1 MFLYVCLCVFPNALC
16 CLLLS
21 SSFSTWFHVSLRL
34 PLCLSQRTLL
44 FAAFLI
50 FFHVVPCFYTSASVS
65 FPTHSVVCCFLNLFP
80 RGFMFL
86 YVCLCV
92 FPNALCCLLLSSSFS
107 TWFHV
112 SLRLPLCLS
121 QRTLLF
127 VAFFIFFHV
136 VPCFFTSASVSF
148 PTHSVVCCFLNLF
161 PRGSMFLYVCLCVFP
176 NALCCLLLS
185 SSFSTWFHVSLR
197 LPLCLSQRTLLFA
210 AFLIFFHVVPCF
222 YTSASV
228 SFPTHSVVCCFLNLF
243 PRGSMFLY
251 VCLCV
256 FPNALCCLLLS

>member
-21 SSFSTWFHVSLRL
+21 IFFHVVPCFLRLPLCLSQRTLLFVAFFIFFHVVSCFFTSAVVPCVFPNALCCLLHLFPRGSMFLYVCLCVFPNALLLSTWFHVSLRL

-136 VPCFFTSASVSF
+136 VPCFSNNRVRWER
-148 PTHSVVCCFLNLF
+148 H
-161 PRGSMFLYVCLCVFP
+161 RGRRKE
-176 NALCCLLLS
+176 
-185 SSFSTWFHVSLR
+185 T
-197 LPLCLSQRTLLFA
+197 
-210 AFLIFFHVVPCF
+210 
-222 YTSASV
+222 
-228 SFPTHSVVCCFLNLF
+228 
-243 PRGSMFLY
+243 
-251 VCLCV
+251 
-256 FPNALCCLLLS
+256 

>member
-1 MFLYVCLCVFPNALC
+1 M
-16 CLLLS
+16 
-21 SSFSTWFHVSLRL
+21 
-34 PLCLSQRTLL
+34 
-44 FAAFLI
+44 
-50 FFHVVPCFYTSASVS
+50 S

-112 SLRLPLCLS
+112 SIRLPLCLS

-127 VAFFIFFHV
+127 AAFLIFFHV

-148 PTHSVVCCFLNLF
+148 PTHSVVCCFLHLF

-210 AFLIFFHVVPCF
+210 ACFLH
-222 YTSASV
+222 
-228 SFPTHSVVCCFLNLF
+228 HSVVCCFLNF
-243 PRGSMFLY
+243 PRGFMFLY